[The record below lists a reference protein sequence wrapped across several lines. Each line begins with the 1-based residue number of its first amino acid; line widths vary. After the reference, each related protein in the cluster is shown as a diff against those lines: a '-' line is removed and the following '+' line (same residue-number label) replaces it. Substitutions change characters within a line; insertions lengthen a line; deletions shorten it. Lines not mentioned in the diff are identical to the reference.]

1 MHLGGEYNAIPAL
14 LMLRRQQKSQG
25 EKFTQLWPRRETTG
39 EVAKLVHLRGI
50 ARFIF
55 SHLDTCKKATYLEY
69 CGLLKVLA
77 TFCFYHT

>member
-25 EKFTQLWPRRETTG
+25 EKFTQLWPCRETTG

-55 SHLDTCKKATYLEY
+55 SHL
-69 CGLLKVLA
+69 G
-77 TFCFYHT
+77 TF